1 MKSLSSRMRR
11 AVRYFAT
18 FVLITLVSNPVSAST
33 DASLTL
39 PTYIEVS
46 AGEWP
51 PFLGADLPQQGVVAR
66 IIRDI
71 FAEAGIAVRFTFLP
85 WARAMHDAKSGK
97 YDATAVWLLTDERR
111 LTFLYSE
118 AVLSEQHVLFFR
130 KSEPFLWQGLTD
142 LQGLLIGGLQ
152 GFSYGAEFDRA
163 VEEGLIQLDRV
174 ASTEQNFQRLAR
186 GRLDAM
192 VEEVSVGYHLLQSL
206 PEISDQISH
215 YPSPILI
222 TESFLL
228 FPKANP
234 QSEALN
240 KLFNQQLQ
248 EFRASGRYDSYFDT
262 LTTADSGSFYQPTQP

>member
-1 MKSLSSRMRR
+1 MSSSWSR
-11 AVRYFAT
+11 AVRYIAIL
-18 FVLITLVSNPVSAST
+18 VLLTYGAFPVPAST

-97 YDATAVWLLTDERR
+97 YDAAAVWLLTEDRR
-111 LTFLYSE
+111 ITFLYSE

-130 KSEPFLWQGLTD
+130 KSQPLFWQSFTD

-163 VEEGLIQLDRV
+163 VETGLIQLDRV

-192 VEEVSVGYHLLQSL
+192 VEEVSVGYHLMRNL

-215 YPSPILI
+215 YPRAILI

-234 QSEALN
+234 QSETLN
-240 KLFNQQLQ
+240 KLFNQRLQ

-262 LTTADSGSFYQPTQP
+262 LTTADSGALYQPTEP